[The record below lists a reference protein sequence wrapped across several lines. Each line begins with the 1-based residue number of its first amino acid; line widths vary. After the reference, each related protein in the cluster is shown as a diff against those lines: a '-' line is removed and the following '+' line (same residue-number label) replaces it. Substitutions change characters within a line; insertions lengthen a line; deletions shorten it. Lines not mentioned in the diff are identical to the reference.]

1 MMNSKI
7 ILAEVL
13 SAWRL
18 ATGAV
23 GEQPHAKAHSPAPSP
38 AHPPGDR
45 RWLIDEA
52 REREEPLR
60 ARWLLRFALI
70 SIVAILAWAALAH
83 VDEITRG
90 EGKVIPSKQLQ
101 IVQSVDGGVI
111 SEILVHEGQVV
122 TPGQV
127 VMRIDNTRFV
137 SSAREGH
144 AQYLALQVRA
154 ARLKAVSEGTSFSPS
169 PEALKEVP
177 EVVRQEDG
185 LYQSKRAEMDAQM
198 GIAQQQ
204 LGQRSQ
210 EIAEAVARREQAGR
224 SMDLVL
230 RELALTKPLVQSGAV
245 SEVEV
250 LRLEREVARLRG
262 DREQAVAQIARS
274 EGAVREA
281 GRKIQE
287 VRLSVQNQQRAELSE
302 TNAKLNGLNEGNVG
316 LQDKVK
322 YADLRSPVRGTVKR
336 LLVNTV
342 GGVVQPGK
350 ELVEIVPL
358 DDALLLEAR
367 VAPRDI
373 AFLRPSQKAI
383 VKFNAYDFAIY
394 GGLEGVLEHISADT
408 VADERGNPFY
418 IVRVRTIKPDFG
430 EKRPIVVGMIAEV
443 DILTGNKSVLSYLV
457 KPVLR
462 AKEYALTER

>member
-1 MMNSKI
+1 MNSKI

-23 GEQPHAKAHSPAPSP
+23 GEQPHAKAHSPAASP

-70 SIVAILAWAALAH
+70 SIVAIVAWAALAH

-302 TNAKLNGLNEGNVG
+302 TNAKLNRAYQLDEDLLRWMILEMPEANFAKRAKMKARVENV
-316 LQDKVK
+316 
-322 YADLRSPVRGTVKR
+322 
-336 LLVNTV
+336 
-342 GGVVQPGK
+342 
-350 ELVEIVPL
+350 
-358 DDALLLEAR
+358 EAR
-367 VAPRDI
+367 RVAH
-373 AFLRPSQKAI
+373 
-383 VKFNAYDFAIY
+383 NAK
-394 GGLEGVLEHISADT
+394 T
-408 VADERGNPFY
+408 
-418 IVRVRTIKPDFG
+418 
-430 EKRPIVVGMIAEV
+430 AEE
-443 DILTGNKSVLSYLV
+443 
-457 KPVLR
+457 
-462 AKEYALTER
+462 AAAQ

>member
-1 MMNSKI
+1 MMDTSNFSGR
-7 ILAEVL
+7 ILA
-13 SAWRL
+13 AWRL
-18 ATGAV
+18 ATGAGQTQGSAV
-23 GEQPHAKAHSPAPSP
+23 HAADE
-38 AHPPGDR
+38 G
-45 RWLIDEA
+45 RWLIHEA

-70 SIVAILAWAALAH
+70 SIIALIAWAALAH
-83 VDEITRG
+83 VEEVTRG
-90 EGKVIPSKQLQ
+90 EGKVIPSRQLQ
-101 IVQSVDGGVI
+101 VVQSVDGGVI
-111 SEILVHEGQVV
+111 SEILVREGQVV
-122 TPGQV
+122 SPGEI

-144 AQYLALQVRA
+144 SQFLAVQVKA
-154 ARLKAVSEGTSFSPS
+154 ARLKAVSEGTAFSPS
-169 PEALKEVP
+169 EEAMKEVP
-177 EVVRQEDG
+177 EVVKQENE
-185 LYQSKRAEMDAQM
+185 LYLSKRAEIDAQL

-210 EIAEAVARREQAGR
+210 EIAEAVARRDQAGR
-224 SMDLVL
+224 SMDLVS

-262 DREQAVAQIARS
+262 DREQALAQIARS

-281 GRKIQE
+281 SRKIQE
-287 VRLSVQNQQRAELSE
+287 VRLTVQNQQRAELSDA
-302 TNAKLNGLNEGNVG
+302 NAKLNSLTEGNVG

-322 YADLRSPVRGTVKR
+322 YAELRSPVRGTIKR

-367 VAPRDI
+367 VAPKDI

-408 VADERGNPFY
+408 VADEHGNPFY
-418 IVRVRTIKPDFG
+418 IVRVRTLKPDFG
-430 EKRPIVVGMIAEV
+430 TKNPIVVGMVAEV

-462 AKEYALTER
+462 AKAYALTER

>member
-1 MMNSKI
+1 MMNAKKFPARI
-7 ILAEVL
+7 L

-18 ATGAV
+18 ATGAT
-23 GEQPHAKAHSPAPSP
+23 GEQADAAAHTPV
-38 AHPPGDR
+38 HPPGQR

-60 ARWLLRFALI
+60 ARWLLRFAFI
-70 SIVAILAWAALAH
+70 SIVALVAWAALAH

-122 TPGQV
+122 MPGQV

-144 AQYLALQVRA
+144 SQFLALQVRA
-154 ARLKAVSEGTSFSPS
+154 ARLKAVAEGAAFAPS
-169 PEALKEVP
+169 AEALKEVP
-177 EVVRQEDG
+177 AVVQQESE

-224 SMDLVL
+224 SMELVM
-230 RELALTKPLVQSGAV
+230 RELTITRPLVQSGAV

-262 DREQAVAQIARS
+262 DREQAVAQISRS

-281 GRKIQE
+281 SRKIQE

-302 TNAKLNGLNEGNVG
+302 TNAKLNSLNEGNVG

-322 YADLRSPVRGTVKR
+322 YAELRSPVHGTVKR
-336 LLVNTV
+336 LLLNTV

-408 VADERGNPFY
+408 VADEHGS
-418 IVRVRTIKPDFG
+418 RVQRHRHAGGYGD
-430 EKRPIVVGMIAEV
+430 
-443 DILTGNKSVLSYLV
+443 
-457 KPVLR
+457 LR
-462 AKEYALTER
+462 ARCANADSAPGR